1 LRRRGL
7 HGPTLWLVLDPARD
21 VSAYGK
27 RNVKNVCLGNSE
39 KMLLP
44 PLHMNLWLIKNFLK
58 ALDNSCEL
66 FLYPRVTFPNISD
79 SKVKNDEYFMAQKLQ
94 IYV

>member
-1 LRRRGL
+1 
-7 HGPTLWLVLDPARD
+7 
-21 VSAYGK
+21 
-27 RNVKNVCLGNSE
+27 
-39 KMLLP
+39 
-44 PLHMNLWLIKNFLK
+44 MNLWLIKNFLK